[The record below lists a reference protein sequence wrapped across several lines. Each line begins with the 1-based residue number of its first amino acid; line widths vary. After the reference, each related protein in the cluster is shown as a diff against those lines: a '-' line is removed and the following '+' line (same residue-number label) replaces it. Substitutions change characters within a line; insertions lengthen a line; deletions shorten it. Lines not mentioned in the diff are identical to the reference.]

1 MTTESHSAVLRTGEG
16 LSPQPSGVGI
26 LGNRRVY
33 KEGKL
38 SAILLSIPPTCIT
51 LEYKQLSSYFAH
63 RSYTHAH
70 RLEHLQEPKS
80 ELVSRVDLD
89 TP

>member
-51 LEYKQLSSYFAH
+51 LSIQPSPKQLAH
-63 RSYTHAH
+63 RTSTRAH
-70 RLEHLQEPKS
+70 CLLIS
-80 ELVSRVDLD
+80 
-89 TP
+89 